1 MRIQFTRGRPATWPS
16 SPTTFAARNPIAAQ
30 RVRSAILASLE
41 TVRSFPKSG
50 RAQTAPGVRKLVT
63 RKYRYLVYYSVDD
76 RREEVVVLT
85 IQHPARERAF
95 EDA

>member
-1 MRIQFTRGRPATWPS
+1 MRIRFTPRAASDLAVIADYVR
-16 SPTTFAARNPIAAQ
+16 ARNPIAAQ

-63 RKYRYLVYYSVDD
+63 GKYRYLVYYSVDD

>member
-1 MRIQFTRGRPATWPS
+1 MRIRFTPRATS
-16 SPTTFAARNPIAAQ
+16 DLAVIADY
-30 RVRSAILASLE
+30 VRAPQSDRRATRSSAILAFLE

-50 RAQTAPGVRKLVT
+50 RAQTTPGVRKLVT
-63 RKYRYLVYYSVDD
+63 RKYRYLVYYSVED